1 MLSESKERK
10 LFPLHDG
17 GGRRREGETVYLSLS
32 PSLSLHFLLGG
43 ASVTDGGDP
52 LQVNL
57 QDGGTAPVSTSELKV
72 GQLAGG

>member
-1 MLSESKERK
+1 MKAKSGSYSLCTTE
-10 LFPLHDG
+10 
-17 GGRRREGETVYLSLS
+17 EGEGEGEKVYLSLS